1 MATPDLRILHFNDV
15 YHIEPRSAYS
25 LHAVTLIPSERD
37 PVGGAARFV
46 TVINEYRNKSR
57 YAGQPDL
64 LILFSGDAFNP
75 SIESTITKVQ
85 WHVHITCVNDRANIW
100 CRYYATQSR
109 SMPPASEIMVC
120 NCALWNVSINML

>member
-1 MATPDLRILHFNDV
+1 MAIPDLRILHFNDV

-25 LHAVTLIPSERD
+25 FNTVTLIPSERD

-46 TVINEYRNKSR
+46 TVINEYRDKAR

-85 WHVHITCVNDRANIW
+85 
-100 CRYYATQSR
+100 
-109 SMPPASEIMVC
+109 
-120 NCALWNVSINML
+120 